1 MSMLDILKKLDNIE
15 NKKSLTE
22 STLTECPP
30 EMGMA
35 SQSSGPASLNISAG
49 SASDMAQIIKTLMS
63 LNQSSPA
70 PVVDMNP
77 EYEGAMGGIAG
88 AALGGAMGGIP
99 GAIAG
104 GSIGDKLTGKEK
116 AVDEMDRD
124 PGIEDAERDDSIE
137 SVISMAVPKYNFTPV
152 DHDTAM
158 KIATIASK
166 KSNVG
171 SYVNYDNVDEFY
183 NYLEK
188 RGLVKNTDEAFAN
201 EPNEKYQDHKFMTKD
216 LSGGINRQKTMYPP
230 AAKGDNPM
238 AVESIK
244 DRLYRALN
252 EKKAKPDFLDMD
264 KDGNKKEPMK
274 KAVADKKVKET
285 AVPDPQAARA
295 ARASA
300 ANAMA
305 NQAEP
310 TKPVKEGKCNH
321 TPKGKPCPVHGLKE
335 CGSMYE
341 ASHQEKTTMKHVKN
355 PTAGE
360 KKAAK
365 DIKPGVAGYSDRV
378 AMLKSAEKD
387 GRLKEASSAKQQAAI
402 AIAKKKAK

>member
-1 MSMLDILKKLDNIE
+1 
-15 NKKSLTE
+15 
-22 STLTECPP
+22 
-30 EMGMA
+30 MGMA

-252 EKKAKPDFLDMD
+252 EKKSKDLSEKPNEGNEFSGALAQAKKMGKNEFEVDGKKYKVKEAAKPDFLDMD

-274 KAVADKKVKET
+274 KAVADKKKDSVDE
-285 AVPDPQAARA
+285 AVPLAIVGALAGRA
-295 ARASA
+295 AAGYVAKKLGKGAVQNALTSKVGQTIAGQLGSRLANKAGARMSA
-300 ANAMA
+300 A
-305 NQAEP
+305 
-310 TKPVKEGKCNH
+310 VDD
-321 TPKGKPCPVHGLKE
+321 
-335 CGSMYE
+335 
-341 ASHQEKTTMKHVKN
+341 KN
-355 PTAGE
+355 KNTF
-360 KKAAK
+360 KK
-365 DIKPGVAGYSDRV
+365 
-378 AMLKSAEKD
+378 
-387 GRLKEASSAKQQAAI
+387 
-402 AIAKKKAK
+402 